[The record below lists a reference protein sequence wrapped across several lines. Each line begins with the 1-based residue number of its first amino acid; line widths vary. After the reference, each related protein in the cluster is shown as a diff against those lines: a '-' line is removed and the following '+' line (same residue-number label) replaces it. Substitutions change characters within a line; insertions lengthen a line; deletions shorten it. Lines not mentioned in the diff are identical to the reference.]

1 MIKRQIVGASPP
13 GDLLDVKPSTRG
25 RHGSGETLFN
35 LFEYITQSQ
44 VEAALEVSCVQTL
57 APGALEFSQSHY

>member
-25 RHGSGETLFN
+25 RQGSGETLHN
-35 LFEYITQSQ
+35 LFEYVTQSQ
-44 VEAALEVSCVQTL
+44 VEAALEVACVQTL
-57 APGALEFSQSHY
+57 APGALEFRQSHY